1 MPYSEAR
8 MSPRLSFSGPALKL
22 SIRYITSAV
31 TSRVKGPSWSN
42 QFFSTEAK
50 FSGAKGRDQPLV
62 RNSRRSPTS
71 EAKSSSAVA
80 QE

>member
-1 MPYSEAR
+1 

-42 QFFSTEAK
+42 QFFSPVAK
-50 FSGAKGRDQPLV
+50 FSGAKGRDQPLL
-62 RNSRRSPTS
+62 RKSFRSSTW
-71 EAKSSSAVA
+71 EMKSSRAVA